1 MDILIS
7 RTIEPQP
14 VCFAF
19 LQTLYTGRVMQ
30 ALSTSDTPTS
40 KFFTFHSELAVS
52 SWKWLS
58 GKGLS
63 SAEQLTRLLR
73 LYRLGIEAELAGKW
87 ERANTFWDLA
97 FEQAEQLLHD
107 SAAWQTLMGN
117 QDDQLCAEVRGQPE
131 KIRQKFIE
139 EIFIDTHCAFYN
151 GYIKQGVVQAADS
164 RAFVH
169 WEWILKWLRFV
180 ELPEAQLQGLV
191 EPASLKWISLCEN
204 EGKWTLALR
213 ICEDAL
219 KFLPGQR
226 VLYERHAYLIFVEA
240 LSRQKLTRAARN
252 FTQQAKSLENAITR
266 LEDFRQNTPDLLML
280 YVYIGNLYHQLAIT
294 LANAGQLAEAIVTAQ
309 KALVYYPA
317 LQEAQKTRDGLIQV
331 MQELQSQTARIQQQL
346 AQNPRARLT
355 PQGSLLIEQASRGLT
370 PLETFMS
377 SEQAGKISKAYLQAQ
392 AREIWRKIGLPA
404 TEISTDEMSTELVLG
419 MSDVMNEKP
428 ANLDAIVQV
437 WQNVIVQ
444 RPLLA
449 ALDSAQICAYIESRI
464 NLDEKAIV
472 DEVATPVSPQP
483 INPPWIE
490 MGTVKYRRGGEPFG
504 LWLFSGQDRRLKLQ
518 AFAAILL
525 VLFASIFL
533 FQQTRIREAR
543 ETAYEALAVAAQNE
557 NYLGV
562 IEAAE
567 AYFSNQPLSRD
578 LRDSQVRQLYDEA
591 FVRWF
596 VTSEQEPS
604 QTAMVHIEFYKKHT
618 KGANSNGG
626 QQP

>member
-19 LQTLYTGRVMQ
+19 LHALYTGRVRQ
-30 ALSTSDTPTS
+30 ALSTLDTTTS
-40 KFFTFHSELAVS
+40 EFFVFHSELPVS

-58 GKGLS
+58 GRQLT
-63 SAEQLTRLLR
+63 SAEQLTRTLR

-87 ERANTFWDLA
+87 DRANTFWDLA
-97 FEQAEQLLHD
+97 FEQAELLLHNN
-107 SAAWQTLMGN
+107 AAWQAFMGN
-117 QDDQLCAEVRGQPE
+117 EDDQLCAEVRGQPE

-151 GYIKQGVVQAADS
+151 GYIQQGVVQKADS

-180 ELPEAQLQGLV
+180 DLPADQLQGLL
-191 EPASLKWISLCEN
+191 EPAALKWINLCET

-213 ICEDAL
+213 ICEDAIE
-219 KFLPGQR
+219 FLPDQR
-226 VLYERHAYLIFVEA
+226 GLYERNVYLIFVEA
-240 LSRQKLTRAARN
+240 LSQSKLTQAAKN
-252 FTQQAKSLENAITR
+252 FTQRAKSLEEAITR
-266 LEDFRQNTPDLLML
+266 LEDFRQETPDLLML
-280 YVYIGNLYHQLAIT
+280 YVYIANLYHQLAIT
-294 LANAGQLAEAIVTAQ
+294 LANAGQLAEAIATAQ

-331 MQELQSQTARIQQQL
+331 LQELQSQTARIQQQL

-392 AREIWRKIGLPA
+392 AREIWRKIGLPE
-404 TEISTDEMSTELVLG
+404 TEIFTDELSTELLQG

-428 ANLDAIVQV
+428 ANLDAIVQA
-437 WQNVIVQ
+437 WQKVIEQ

-449 ALDSAQICAYIESRI
+449 ELNSAQICAYIESRI

-472 DEVATPVSPQP
+472 DEVATPASPQP
-483 INPPWIE
+483 INPPWVE

-504 LWLFSGQDRRLKLQ
+504 LWLFSRQDRRLKLR

-533 FQQTRIREAR
+533 FQQTRVREAR
-543 ETAYEALAVAAQNE
+543 QTAYEALAVAVQNE

-567 AYFSNQPLSRD
+567 AYFSNQPFYHD

-604 QTAMVHIEFYKKHT
+604 QAAMMHIAFYKKHT
-618 KGANSNGG
+618 RGVNSIGG